1 MSSFIKNILFSTSL
15 IIIIGFFPFISW
27 GTDYWYEIICAFS
40 ISLINAI
47 VGYYLVLTS
56 IDKSNP
62 EFYKNVYGGMLVRMA
77 VVFGFSIYM
86 IKSKSVLAT
95 PYMLFLMTFY
105 VVHQWTEISGWLK
118 ELPKKNIQ
126 FYK

>member
-1 MSSFIKNILFSTSL
+1 MIDFHNHILPNIDDGSKSL
-15 IIIIGFFPFISW
+15 DI
-27 GTDYWYEIICAFS
+27 
-40 ISLINAI
+40 
-47 VGYYLVLTS
+47 
-56 IDKSNP
+56 
-62 EFYKNVYGGMLVRMA
+62 
-77 VVFGFSIYM
+77 SIYM

-95 PYMLFLMTFY
+95 PYMLFLITFY

>member
-1 MSSFIKNILFSTSL
+1 MSSFIKNIFLSTSL
-15 IIIIGFFPFISW
+15 IIIIGLFPFMSW
-27 GTDYWYEIICAFS
+27 GKDYWYEIICAFS

-47 VGYYLVLTS
+47 VGYYLVLIS
-56 IDKSNP
+56 IDKSNH
-62 EFYKNVYGGMLVRMA
+62 EFYKNVYGGMLIRMV

-86 IKSKSVLAT
+86 IKSNSVLAT
-95 PYMLFLMTFY
+95 PYMLFLITFY
-105 VVHQWTEISGWLK
+105 VVHQWTEILGWLK